1 MQILAEN
8 YTVEINV
15 SSQTAVEITIL
26 GSMRNEIITEE
37 LKEFR
42 DTVSVTN
49 VRGSGRREKLE
60 LINVIHNKKT
70 QN

>member
-1 MQILAEN
+1 
-8 YTVEINV
+8 VEINI
-15 SSQTAVEITIL
+15 SSHTAVEITIL

-42 DTVSVTN
+42 DAISVTN

-60 LINVIHNKKT
+60 LINVIHNKK
-70 QN
+70 NSELNFPWGN